1 VKVVFACQLLIYVC
15 ICTETKR
22 ARSELKKRSTDTLR
36 MQKKARK
43 GLTSTS
49 SSSSLAQGITAAM
62 DPLDSQQR
70 LLQSGIQQLGECE
83 GKSVRAAL
91 TEGRGRFCI
100 FVTLLRPVLVS

>member
-1 VKVVFACQLLIYVC
+1 MKFS
-15 ICTETKR
+15 ETKR

-62 DPLDSQQR
+62 DPLDSQQK

-83 GKSVRAAL
+83 GKSVRVAL
-91 TEGRGRFCI
+91 TEGRGRFCV
-100 FVTLLRPVLVS
+100 FVTLLRPVLVIRLLN